1 MVKDKESNF
10 VAHLLKWFEQN
21 KRDFPW
27 RNQDLT
33 PFNILIAEIM
43 LQKTGANQVEPLFSI
58 FIKKYPTMQDVAN
71 LAEEELGEILKP
83 LGLHKRRARDIKK
96 TVDSLINNGGKV
108 PQDIKELKKLPGV
121 GEYIA
126 NAVSCFA
133 FKQRIPIVD
142 ANVGRVVK
150 RVFSFPVKS
159 APSRDKA
166 LLEKM
171 KEIIPKENYRD
182 FNLALLDF
190 AALVCLPRT
199 PSCEECPLKD
209 NCEFTSRQ

>member
-1 MVKDKESNF
+1 MVNNKEKEF
-10 VAHLLKWFEQN
+10 VKSLLNWFEQN
-21 KRDFPW
+21 KRDFTW
-27 RNQDLT
+27 RNPDLT

-43 LQKTGANQVEPLFSI
+43 LQKTGANQVEPLFTS
-58 FIKKYPTMQDVAN
+58 FIQKYPTVQEVSN
-71 LAEEELGEILKP
+71 LSEEELGEILKP
-83 LGLHKRRARDIKK
+83 LGLYKRRARDIKK
-96 TVDSLINNGGKV
+96 TIDSIINNGGEIPYDV
-108 PQDIKELKKLPGV
+108 KELKKLPGV

-126 NAVSCFA
+126 NAVACFA
-133 FKQRIPIVD
+133 FNQCIPIVD
-142 ANVGRVVK
+142 ANVGRVIK

-171 KEIIPKENYRD
+171 EEIIPRKSYRE

-199 PSCEECPLKD
+199 PSCEECPLKEMCD
-209 NCEFTSRQ
+209 YFRLI